1 MQDNSADDVRD
12 RVAGGSRI
20 AAEQEG
26 FELGTPALVCRW
38 RLSGGTLPMANRHLR
53 ALAARSLD
61 GVPVSTQLIAWA
73 KQHIEWTLADG
84 TRRDPDGVLM
94 LVVDDS
100 GRAAMSCG
108 PYEAPLATS
117 VSSLAER
124 ARRSQVEATETGVAP
139 ETLWLVRG
147 DTLACGA
154 APDSTAS
161 GAASLIGDLAA
172 TLGIPVVREEG
183 LVDSVIAGVATYDEA
198 FLVSDE
204 HGVVVAGDASGKRS
218 ERFAGGYARLMEK
231 TRGTSRP

>member
-1 MQDNSADDVRD
+1 MQDNNADDVRD
-12 RVAGGSRI
+12 RVDGGARI
-20 AAEQEG
+20 SAEQEG

-38 RLSGGTLPMANRHLR
+38 RLSGGMLPIPNRHLR
-53 ALAARSLD
+53 ALAALSLD
-61 GVPVSTQLIAWA
+61 CVPVSTQLIAWA

-108 PYEAPLATS
+108 PYEVPLATS

-147 DTLACGA
+147 GTLACGA
-154 APDSTAS
+154 GPDSTAS
-161 GAASLIGDLAA
+161 GVTSLIGDLAA

-183 LVDSVIAGVATYDEA
+183 LVDSVIAGAAAYDEA
-198 FLVSDE
+198 FLVSAE
-204 HGVVVAGDASGKRS
+204 HGVVVASDAPGEMS

-231 TRGTSRP
+231 ARGTSRA

>member
-1 MQDNSADDVRD
+1 MQDNNADDVRD
-12 RVAGGSRI
+12 RVDGDARI

-38 RLSGGTLPMANRHLR
+38 RLSGGMLPMANRHLR
-53 ALAARSLD
+53 ALAARSLG
-61 GVPVSTQLIAWA
+61 GVPVSTQLVAWA

-94 LVVDDS
+94 HVVDDS

-147 DTLACGA
+147 GTLACGA
-154 APDSTAS
+154 AADSTAS
-161 GAASLIGDLAA
+161 GATSLIGDLAA
-172 TLGIPVVREEG
+172 TLGIPVVREGG
-183 LVDSVIAGVATYDEA
+183 LVDSVIAGAATYDEA

-204 HGVVVAGDASGKRS
+204 HGVVVASDAPGEKS

-231 TRGTSRP
+231 ARGTSRA

>member
-154 APDSTAS
+154 GPDSTAS

-183 LVDSVIAGVATYDEA
+183 LVDSAVAGTATYDEA

-204 HGVVVAGDASGKRS
+204 HGVVVAGDAPGEKS

-231 TRGTSRP
+231 ARGTSRP